1 MKTAIMIMA
10 IGNPFNFYPGF
21 VQPKS
26 KVQAIVDKGPVL
38 ELIVACQPGEG
49 IISYSKIDRKFCLP
63 DATCYAK
70 GRKAIAKLCR

>member
-1 MKTAIMIMA
+1 MKTAMLVLA
-10 IGNPFNFYPGF
+10 IANPFNFYPGF

-26 KVQAIVDKGPVL
+26 KVQAIIDKGPVL

-63 DATCYAK
+63 DARCYLE
-70 GRKAIAKLCR
+70 GTQAIARLCR